1 MSDKGQIY
9 DTKCIIN
16 MQQTCSRL
24 TAKKCTNFALVL
36 PAEGLHKNDVF
47 VASLGMLA
55 NNRRIH
61 EEYMNGHLLF
71 YSTHFTAKE
80 IKTIL
85 TKFSRLN
92 SY

>member
-9 DTKCIIN
+9 CTKCIIN
-16 MQQTCSRL
+16 MQQSRSRL
-24 TAKKCTNFALVL
+24 TANKSTNFILSV
-36 PAEGLHKNDVF
+36 EGLRKDAVL

-55 NNRRIH
+55 NNQRMH
-61 EEYMNGHLLF
+61 DEYMNRHLLF
-71 YSTHFTAKE
+71 YVTHFTTKE

-85 TKFSRLN
+85 TKFSCLN